1 VNGFLSLPTYHIHRA
16 QLFQQRSLERISS
29 GKRVV
34 RAADDPAGFAV
45 AENLATRARSARI
58 AQRNVSDGIALMQT
72 IDGAAAEVGELLKRL
87 RELATQGA
95 SETLADTERAYLDSE
110 RRQLTEE
117 VDRIANTTDLF
128 GRTWTDGTVAS
139 VSVQA
144 GPDAG
149 DTIPLTPG
157 DLRAGTLGIDT
168 LDFSTSAG
176 AGAALP
182 DLDAALDAI
191 HSQRSQLGASMNRLA
206 SAERLAQTS
215 EFTHTEAAS
224 RIVDVDIALEVA
236 EMVKA
241 QVRMQTSIAAFM
253 KINEA
258 NRTMMAALLG

>member
-1 VNGFLSLPTYHIHRA
+1 MNGFLSLPTYHIHRA
-16 QLFQQRSLERISS
+16 QLSQQRSLERISS

-34 RAADDPAGFAV
+34 RASDDPSGFAV
-45 AENLATRARSARI
+45 AENLSTRARSARI

-72 IDGAAAEVGELLKRL
+72 VDGAAGEVAELLKRL

-95 SETLADTERAYLDSE
+95 SETLGDTERAYLDRE
-110 RRQLTEE
+110 RQQLTEE
-117 VDRIANTTDLF
+117 VDRVAYTTDLF
-128 GRTWTDGTVAS
+128 GRTWTDGSAGG

-144 GPDAG
+144 GPDPG
-149 DTIPLTPG
+149 DTITLSPG
-157 DLRAGTLGIDT
+157 DLRAATLGIDT
-168 LDFSTSAG
+168 LDFSTSSG

-182 DLDAALDAI
+182 ALDAALDAI
-191 HSQRSQLGASMNRLA
+191 HSQRSQTGASMNRLE

-215 EFTHTEAAS
+215 EFTHIEAAS

-241 QVRMQTSIAAFM
+241 QIRMQTSIAAFM

-258 NRTMMAALLG
+258 NRTMMSALLG